1 MLTCKTQTNLVNA
14 ETYFDEHLRVGDSI
28 GQYYAQDG
36 QTLGK
41 WHGLGAEKLGLSN
54 TIGRENFLQLCR
66 NVNPENGERLTQRQ
80 KSARFENGHEVA
92 NRRIFFDFTF
102 SPPKSVSVM
111 ALVAQDKR
119 LVEAHDRAVG
129 TALNELEQFAAT
141 RVHEGGQISDRMTGN
156 IIAATF
162 RHDTSRA
169 LDPHLHTHCILF
181 NATFDDVEKRWKAMD
196 NFEML
201 RAQKYVENVYWPFND

>member
-92 NRRIFFDFTF
+92 NRRIF
-102 SPPKSVSVM
+102 
-111 ALVAQDKR
+111 L
-119 LVEAHDRAVG
+119 
-129 TALNELEQFAAT
+129 
-141 RVHEGGQISDRMTGN
+141 ISHSHRPN
-156 IIAATF
+156 
-162 RHDTSRA
+162 
-169 LDPHLHTHCILF
+169 LF
-181 NATFDDVEKRWKAMD
+181 
-196 NFEML
+196 
-201 RAQKYVENVYWPFND
+201 Q